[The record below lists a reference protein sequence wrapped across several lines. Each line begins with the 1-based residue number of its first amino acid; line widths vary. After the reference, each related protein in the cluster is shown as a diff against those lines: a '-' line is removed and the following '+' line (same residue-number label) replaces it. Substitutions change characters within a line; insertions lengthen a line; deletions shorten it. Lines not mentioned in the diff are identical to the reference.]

1 MEYTKE
7 QEQAIFLKDRNI
19 MVSAGAGAGKTRVLV
34 SRMAELIMDEEN
46 PIEADQFLVMT
57 FTNAAAAEMKER
69 ISLDLEER
77 LEKNPENSYLKKQIR
92 KIRQADIS
100 TVHSFCNHLIRTHYN
115 ELSID
120 PSFRIGEEG
129 ELFLLRQQAMEQ
141 LLEEAYASGRES
153 FEKFA
158 ESYAPGKSDKILEE
172 MVGDLYHF
180 SRSFPDSSFWFEK
193 TKKEARQL
201 SEASRWNQSPAVILI
216 FTKAKKEI
224 LQIQDELSHL
234 LSSIAEEEVPEKY
247 DNLLLNIKEYIEML
261 SQTETYDAYYTI
273 LSRGT
278 IAAFPRATKKEKEWI
293 DYERV
298 KEFHQGVK
306 ELIQKQKETVFT
318 APAKELQREAAIIYP
333 LLEEYIRLVYRF
345 GEIYLARKKEKNVY
359 DFDDLEHF
367 ALELLV
373 ESYDEQG
380 KAHPSET
387 AKILAKKYKM
397 IFVDEYQDTNLVQ
410 ETILEMLSDEEKNT
424 LFTVGDVKQSIY
436 RFRQAR
442 PDLFLR
448 RAEKYTASDEGVS
461 IELRDNFR
469 SAPGV
474 LHFTNYIFSRLM
486 EREFGG
492 VDYNE
497 KTALRA
503 GEGGPMLEDKEVSE
517 VLFLVKDTIPE
528 PGEMPE
534 DVLTETAVIA
544 KRIQE
549 LIEEGY
555 HYGDIVILL
564 RSGTGRME
572 PMAEFLEKEG
582 IPVSCENKTGYFHT
596 REITVML
603 NYLSVIDNVYQDIP
617 MASVMLSSIGGFTEE
632 ELTKIRIIVKG
643 PAREQYTLYDFMRL
657 YIQEGTDKELQKKIH
672 HFLEDLLY
680 FRQQKK
686 EQPLANLLWDI
697 YQRTGFYYDVQL
709 MPDGAKRKE
718 NLLMLLKKAED
729 YEKTVF
735 KGLFYFNRYMEQLKS
750 YEIEMGEAGNGTQ
763 EEDVV
768 KIMTI
773 HKSKGL
779 EFPVVF
785 VSGLSKKFNR
795 MDLNKPVLCHPELG
809 IGMECVDTVL
819 RFHHPSLM
827 KKAIQEK
834 VWKDTLEEEMRILY
848 VAMTRA
854 KRKLILTG
862 LIKTEQLDAGEK
874 VNIQNQKWRVSSI
887 MDWLLPILAPEL
899 RVSGKSEDFNTVTHQ
914 KALTCRW
921 LKARLVGWEEIM
933 PFFEGERKQEEK
945 FSYKEFINNVV
956 LSSDE
961 SAVKKAFSFQYPNRD
976 ATQWKRKYSVSEL
989 KTLSQKV
996 LPQEEPAYM
1005 SESELREISMKS
1017 PNISESEL
1025 RDVSMKSPNISESEL
1040 REMLMESKDISE
1052 SFSEKEVF
1060 EDIKMPEFLRKEKTE
1075 IAATARGTIIHKIME
1090 LLPFAQ
1096 IQTKKQL
1103 FDWMTAL
1110 KKQYPES
1117 EKVSS
1122 GWLYR
1127 AIEAFLFS
1135 EIGEK
1140 LCQMDRAGT
1149 LRKELPFTVGLP
1161 VSLMNP
1167 DTQAEDTVV
1176 VQGIIDVCG
1185 ETEDE
1190 LWLIDYK
1197 TDRIKEG
1204 EERLL
1209 LDRYGNQ
1216 MLYYKAALEQI
1227 LGKRV
1232 SEIYLYSFSL
1242 KKFIPVNLEE
1252 RSGENA

>member
-1 MEYTKE
+1 MKYTKE
-7 QEQAIFLKDRNI
+7 QEQAIFLKGKDI

-34 SRMAELIMDEEN
+34 SRMAELIMNEEE
-46 PIEADQFLVMT
+46 PIEADHFLVMT

-77 LEKNPENSYLKKQIR
+77 LEQNPENSYLKKQIR

-129 ELFLLRQQAMEQ
+129 ELFLLRQQAIEQ

-158 ESYAPGKSDKILEE
+158 ESYAPGKSDKVLEE
-172 MVGDLYHF
+172 MIGDLYRF
-180 SRSFPDSSFWFEK
+180 SRSFPNSSFWFEK
-193 TKKEARQL
+193 TKQEARRL
-201 SEASRWNQSPAVILI
+201 SEAKEWNDSPAVILI
-216 FTKAKKEI
+216 FSKAKKEV
-224 LQIQDELSHL
+224 LQIQNELEQL
-234 LSSIAEEEVPEKY
+234 YSSVSDEEVPEKY
-247 DNLLLNIKEYIEML
+247 NNLLINIKEYTDAL
-261 SQTETYDAYYTI
+261 VQTESYDEYYTV
-273 LSRGT
+273 LSRGS
-278 IAAFPRATKKEKEWI
+278 IAAFPRATKKEKEWA

-298 KEFHQGVK
+298 KEFHQSVK

-318 APAKELQREAAIIYP
+318 ASAKDLQREAAGIYP
-333 LLEEYIRLVYRF
+333 LLEEYIRLSCRF
-345 GEIYLARKKEKNVY
+345 EEIYLARKKEKNVY

-373 ESYDEQG
+373 EFYDEEGQ
-380 KAHPSET
+380 AHPSET
-387 AKILAKKYKM
+387 AKTLAKKYKM

-410 ETILEMLSDEEKNT
+410 ETILEMLSDKEKNT

-448 RAEKYTASDEGVS
+448 RSEKYTSFDEGVS

-474 LHFTNYIFSRLM
+474 LHFTNYIFSHLM

-517 VLFLVKDTIPE
+517 VLFFVKDTVPE
-528 PGEMPE
+528 LEELPE
-534 DVLTETAVIA
+534 DVLTETAIIA

-564 RSGTGRME
+564 RSGAGRME

-596 REITVML
+596 REITIML

-632 ELTKIRIIVKG
+632 ELTKLRITVKE
-643 PAREQYTLYDFMRL
+643 PMRQQYTLYDLMRL
-657 YIQEGTDKELQKKIH
+657 YMQEGTEKQLQKKIRY
-672 HFLEDLLY
+672 FLENLLY

-686 EQPLANLLWDI
+686 EQPLGTLLWDI

-709 MPDGAKRKE
+709 MTDGAKRKE

-750 YEIEMGEAGNGTQ
+750 YEIEMGEAGSGT
-763 EEDVV
+763 EEKDVV
-768 KIMTI
+768 RIMTI

-795 MDLNKPVLCHPELG
+795 MDLNKQVLCHPELG

-862 LIKTEQLDAGEK
+862 LIKAEEFDAGMRAD
-874 VNIQNQKWRVSSI
+874 IQNQKWRASSS
-887 MDWLLPILAPEL
+887 MDWLLPILAPNFRTSQENQI
-899 RVSGKSEDFNTVTHQ
+899 SDSATQQKSQSSDSATQQESQTFNSVVQQEISACT
-914 KALTCRW
+914 W
-921 LKARLVGWEEIM
+921 LKTKFVNWGEIN
-933 PFFEGERKQEEK
+933 PFFEQEREKKEE
-945 FSYKEFINNVV
+945 FSYQDFVDEMVLPSDDSVV
-956 LSSDE
+956 RR
-961 SAVKKAFSFQYPNRD
+961 VFSYQYPNRD
-976 ATQWKRKYSVSEL
+976 ATKWKRKYSVSEL
-989 KTLSQKV
+989 KTLAQKA
-996 LPQEEPAYM
+996 LPEEEDVY
-1005 SESELREISMKS
+1005 
-1017 PNISESEL
+1017 ISESEL
-1025 RDVSMKSPNISESEL
+1025 ENIAIVSEKLSESLSE
-1040 REMLMESKDISE
+1040 RET
-1052 SFSEKEVF
+1052 F
-1060 EDIKMPEFLRKEKTE
+1060 EEEIKMPEFLKEEKTE
-1075 IAATARGTIIHKIME
+1075 IAPTARGTIIHKIME

-1096 IQTKKQL
+1096 IKTKKQL
-1103 FDWMTAL
+1103 YDWITVL
-1110 KKQYPES
+1110 KEQYPES
-1117 EKVSS
+1117 EKISS
-1122 GWLYR
+1122 KWLYR

-1140 LCQMDRAGT
+1140 LCQMDQLGT

-1161 VSLMNP
+1161 ISLMNS
-1167 DTQAEDTVV
+1167 DTQAKDTVV
-1176 VQGIIDVCG
+1176 VQGIIDICG
-1185 ETEDE
+1185 EMEGK

-1216 MLYYKAALEQI
+1216 MVYYKAALEQI

>member
-1 MEYTKE
+1 MKYTKE
-7 QEQAIFLKDRNI
+7 QEQAIFLKGRNI

-34 SRMAELIMDEEN
+34 SRMAELIMNKEE
-46 PIEADQFLVMT
+46 PIEADRFLVMT

-77 LEKNPENSYLKKQIR
+77 LEQDPENQYLKKQIR

-129 ELFLLRQQAMEQ
+129 ELFLLRQQAIEQ

-153 FEKFA
+153 FEKFV
-158 ESYAPGKSDKILEE
+158 ESYAPGKNDRSLEE
-172 MVGDLYHF
+172 MIGDLYRF
-180 SRSFPDSSFWFEK
+180 SRSFPNSSFWFEK

-201 SEASRWNQSPAVILI
+201 AEAKEWDNSPAVILI
-216 FTKAKKEI
+216 FSKAKKEM
-224 LQIQDELSHL
+224 LQVQNELGQL
-234 LSSIAEEEVPEKY
+234 LGSISDEEVPEKY
-247 DNLLLNIKEYIEML
+247 SNLLLNIKEYTDALM
-261 SQTETYDAYYTI
+261 QTAGYDEYYTV
-273 LSRGT
+273 LSHGSVT
-278 IAAFPRATKKEKEWI
+278 AFPRATKKEKEWA

-298 KEFHQGVK
+298 KEFHQSIK
-306 ELIQKQKETVFT
+306 EIVQKQKETVFT
-318 APAKELQREAAIIYP
+318 APAKELQREAAGIYP
-333 LLEEYIRLVYRF
+333 LLEEYIWLVSRF
-345 GEIYLARKKEKNVY
+345 EEIYHERKKEKNVY

-373 ESYDEQG
+373 ESYDEEG
-380 KAHPSET
+380 HALPSET
-387 AKILAKKYKM
+387 AKTLAKKYKM

-410 ETILEMLSDEEKNT
+410 ETILEMLSDKEKNT

-448 RAEKYTASDEGVS
+448 RKEKYTSPDEGVS

-474 LHFTNYIFSRLM
+474 LHFTNYVFSRLM

-517 VLFLVKDTIPE
+517 VLFFVKDTVPE
-528 PGEMPE
+528 PEGLPE
-534 DVLTETAVIA
+534 DVLTETAIIA

-564 RSGTGRME
+564 RSGAGRME

-596 REITVML
+596 REITIML

-632 ELTKIRIIVKG
+632 ELTKIRIIVKE
-643 PAREQYTLYDFMRL
+643 PMRQQYTLYDLMRL
-657 YIQEGTDKELQKKIH
+657 YMQEGTEEELQQKIR
-672 HFLEDLLY
+672 HFLEELLY

-686 EQPLANLLWDI
+686 EQPLGVLLWDI
-697 YQRTGFYYDVQL
+697 YQKTGFYYDVQL
-709 MPDGAKRKE
+709 MPDGVKRKE

-750 YEIEMGEAGNGTQ
+750 YEIEMGEAGSGT
-763 EEDVV
+763 ETEDVV

-795 MDLNKPVLCHPELG
+795 MDLNKPVLYHPELG
-809 IGMECVDTVL
+809 IGMECIDTVL
-819 RFHHPSLM
+819 RFHHASLM

-862 LIKTEQLDAGEK
+862 LIKAEEFDAGMRAD
-874 VNIQNQKWRVSSI
+874 IQNQKWRASSS
-887 MDWLLPILAPEL
+887 MDWLLPVLAPNFRTSQGSQSSDSVAGQEIQTYGSVAQQEIPVCTWL
-899 RVSGKSEDFNTVTHQ
+899 RTKFVN
-914 KALTCRW
+914 
-921 LKARLVGWEEIM
+921 WEEIK
-933 PFFEGERKQEEK
+933 PFFERERERKEG
-945 FSYKEFINNVV
+945 FSYQDFIEEMV
-956 LSSDE
+956 LPSDE
-961 SAVKKAFSFQYPNRD
+961 SVVKQAFSYQYPNRD
-976 ATQWKRKYSVSEL
+976 ATKWKRKYSVSEL
-989 KTLSQKV
+989 KTLAQKA
-996 LPQEEPAYM
+996 LPEEEPMYM
-1005 SESELREISMKS
+1005 TENELKSISAVSGNVSENASE
-1017 PNISESEL
+1017 NVSETLPAQEGF
-1025 RDVSMKSPNISESEL
+1025 EE
-1040 REMLMESKDISE
+1040 
-1052 SFSEKEVF
+1052 EV
-1060 EDIKMPEFLRKEKTE
+1060 KMPEFLKEEKTE
-1075 IAATARGTIIHKIME
+1075 IAATARGTIVHKIME

-1103 FDWMTAL
+1103 FDWLTTL
-1110 KKQYPES
+1110 KEQYPES
-1117 EKVSS
+1117 EKIPSK
-1122 GWLYR
+1122 WLYR

-1140 LCQMDRAGT
+1140 LCQMDRLGT

-1167 DTQAEDTVV
+1167 DTQAKDTVV
-1176 VQGIIDVCG
+1176 VQGIIDICG
-1185 ETEDE
+1185 EAEGE

-1216 MLYYKAALEQI
+1216 MVYYKAALEQI